1 MNDMKT
7 PGALILGLQINCR
20 GVDKNNKLQNLQMMI
35 DKFVDKVSFCKGRKR
50 ILTNLIIRQSN
61 EVSF

>member
-1 MNDMKT
+1 M
-7 PGALILGLQINCR
+7 
-20 GVDKNNKLQNLQMMI
+20 QNLQMMI